1 MMTVGVA
8 QSRINE
14 MNAITEE
21 LADCIKKMRY
31 EENKDRIKSLEEEEQ
46 KLQRKRGLNKR
57 KLVFFTGGT

>member
-21 LADCIKKMRY
+21 LADCIKKNEVRR
-31 EENKDRIKSLEEEEQ
+31 K
-46 KLQRKRGLNKR
+46 QR
-57 KLVFFTGGT
+57 